1 MKDALKELRKIAQ
14 MPDQKHWNCTEMR
27 ERAMEDWIEKWI
39 IQLEYEQHVL
49 NKKYLSSDFEDF
61 LKEHVG
67 KKLAEQAMEEAIE
80 ITSEKTELK
89 GKLICLRRKAKD
101 LP

>member
-1 MKDALKELRKIAQ
+1 
-14 MPDQKHWNCTEMR
+14 
-27 ERAMEDWIEKWI
+27 
-39 IQLEYEQHVL
+39 VL

-67 KKLAEQAMEEAIE
+67 KKLTDQAMEEAIE

-89 GKLICLRRKAKD
+89 GKLTCIRRKAKD